1 MKLVDAAFLVDYARG
16 DGDAVSY
23 LGTHDDEVI
32 GASTVVL
39 SELYRG
45 LMVTREMNRE
55 EAMTK
60 YEWVEAVPFT
70 EDTAAEAAEIY
81 AQLRD
86 DGELINKSGIYIAGA
101 ARSIGVP
108 LVTADDDYE
117 CVDGLDVESY

>member
-1 MKLVDAAFLVDYARG
+1 MKLVDASFLVDYARG
-16 DGDAVSY
+16 DGDTVSY
-23 LGTHDDEVI
+23 LETHDEEVI

-45 LMVTREMNRE
+45 LLVTGGMNRE

-60 YEWVEAVPFT
+60 YEWVEAIPFT

-86 DGELINKSGIYIAGA
+86 DGALINKSDIYIAGT

-108 LVTADDDYE
+108 LVTADGDYE
-117 CVDGLDVESY
+117 RVNGLDVESY